1 MPPRHGA
8 VTTAFRVG
16 LLGLVGV
23 TALAGAGCASDPPA
37 APHPLHA
44 IPEGRARQLIA
55 QTFASAGLTPE
66 DNRAVDV
73 RGRYVNLD
81 VAAVGH
87 KYGVA
92 YLTPQDWAKAGDALP
107 PRPSDGALVVA
118 VGDGA
123 TRILCLYADDYGE
136 DDDTNAEHRTT
147 TIAADRRLERD
158 VRDFIHRAEA
168 QRWP

>member
-1 MPPRHGA
+1 MPPRRGA
-8 VTTAFRVG
+8 VTKAFRVG
-16 LLGLVGV
+16 LVGLAV
-23 TALAGAGCASDPPA
+23 TGCASDPPA
-37 APHPLHA
+37 APHKLHA

-55 QTFASAGLTPE
+55 RTFASAGLAPE
-66 DNRAVDV
+66 VNRAVDV
-73 RGRYVNLD
+73 RGRPVNLD
-81 VAAVGH
+81 VAAAGH
-87 KYGVA
+87 AYGVA
-92 YLTPQDWAKAGDALP
+92 YLTPEDWANAGDALP
-107 PRPSDGALVVA
+107 PRPPDGALVVA

-158 VRDFIHRAEA
+158 VRDFLHRVEQ